1 MVSFDYSG
9 LDAAILAA
17 CIVLYALVTAVG
29 LLAVGWLSQRLRRK
43 WLWSAR
49 VWLRCSLGISTVFT
63 AVFVAVDIAL
73 LWRGVRVDPYM
84 LAWPLI
90 WLSPA
95 VAAWLRLRRNAGAQ
109 ASFGA

>member
-17 CIVLYALVTAVG
+17 CVVLYALITAVV
-29 LLAVGWLSQRLRRK
+29 LLAVGWLTQRQQKK

-49 VWLRCSLGISTVFT
+49 NWLRCSLGISTVFLV
-63 AVFVAVDIAL
+63 AFVAAEVGL

-90 WLSPA
+90 WLSLA
-95 VAAWLRLRRNAGAQ
+95 VVAVLRLRRNAAFT
-109 ASFGA
+109 FGG

>member
-9 LDAAILAA
+9 LDAAILVA
-17 CIVLYALVTAVG
+17 CVVLYALITAVV
-29 LLAVGWLSQRLRRK
+29 LLAVGWLTQRRQSK

-49 VWLRCSLGISTVFT
+49 TWLRCSLGTSTVFVV
-63 AVFVAVDIAL
+63 VFVAADMGL

-90 WLSPA
+90 WLSLA
-95 VAAWLRLRRNAGAQ
+95 VVAVLRLRRNAALT
-109 ASFGA
+109 FTE